1 VSARTRR
8 RRASIR
14 RRKDG
19 VAFPRKSGDGRTT
32 GGCEAGDSRT
42 VYDAA
47 GRPVT
52 AFDRVE
58 AEGNSW
64 MTVARSITVAVLI
77 ALPFWVLIACAVYP
91 VL

>member
-1 VSARTRR
+1 MALPFRGNLVMAAQLADARL
-8 RRASIR
+8 
-14 RRKDG
+14 
-19 VAFPRKSGDGRTT
+19 V
-32 GGCEAGDSRT
+32 DSRT

-47 GRPVT
+47 ERPVT
-52 AFDRVE
+52 AFDRIK

-77 ALPFWVLIACAVYP
+77 ALPFWMLIACAVYL